1 MYQVLAAIREVGETM
16 DSFVLPQAVDLTG
29 RRQRAV
35 AALPFALLSCPY
47 RDAQRAIRPGRH
59 APIKEAL

>member
-1 MYQVLAAIREVGETM
+1 M
-16 DSFVLPQAVDLTG
+16 DSFLLPQAVDLTG

-35 AALPFALLSCPY
+35 AALPFALVSCPY
-47 RDAQRAIRPGRH
+47 RNAQRAIRPGRH